1 MNKLTKK
8 QLLIGG
14 IMLLV
19 AINLAALATI
29 IYQNQQFKDTNAPVF
44 QNDTQ
49 RSPGS
54 ARPTRRGRN
63 MSRTP
68 RGDRSMGRFEH
79 HIQNQLNLDSQ
90 QFEQFQKMHRQN
102 RNDIKTIA
110 QMLEEKRSQ
119 MMLELSRKEP
129 DTAKLNTIAN
139 EIGAL
144 HTRLKQSTI
153 NHFMEMK
160 QLCRPD
166 QREKL
171 NELIRKMESTHRQN
185 PGPRGSRHGGGPF

>member
-19 AINLAALATI
+19 VINLAALATI
-29 IYQNQQFKDTNAPVF
+29 IYQNQQYKDTKAPVF
-44 QNDTQ
+44 QNDTSRNPQ
-49 RSPGS
+49 SVRSFG
-54 ARPTRRGRN
+54 RGRN

-68 RGDRSMGRFEH
+68 RGDRPMGRFEH

-90 QFEQFQKMHRQN
+90 QFEQFQRMHRLN

-110 QMLEEKRSQ
+110 QTLEEKRSQ
-119 MMLELSRKEP
+119 MMLELSREEP
-129 DTAKLNTIAN
+129 DTAKLNTLAN

-144 HTRLKQSTI
+144 HTRLKLSTI
-153 NHFMEMK
+153 NYFMEMK
-160 QLCRPD
+160 QLCRPN

-171 NELIRKMESTHRQN
+171 NELIRKMESTHRQK
-185 PGPRGSRHGGGPF
+185 PGRPGSPHGGRPF